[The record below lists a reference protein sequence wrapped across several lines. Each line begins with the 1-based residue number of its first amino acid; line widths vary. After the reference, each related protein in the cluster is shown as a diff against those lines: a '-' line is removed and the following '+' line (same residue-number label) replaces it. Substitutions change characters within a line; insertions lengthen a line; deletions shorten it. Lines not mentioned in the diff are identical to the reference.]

1 MEKESGCV
9 GAQID
14 FLKQRRIYV
23 DPRCR
28 HTIWELS
35 AWRWKKDGMTG
46 EYEDV
51 PQDMDDHAMAALR
64 YGIEGERKKRRIVG
78 LPL

>member
-1 MEKESGCV
+1 
-9 GAQID
+9 
-14 FLKQRRIYV
+14 
-23 DPRCR
+23 
-28 HTIWELS
+28 
-35 AWRWKKDGMTG
+35 MTG